1 MTVPTAPAPTASR
14 DDQRVTQ
21 ARVIRSEWTKLRTLP
36 SSAWSLLVAAVL
48 IVGIGA
54 LYAGVRVTR
63 PPQDPAAIASF
74 DPTAISLSGISL
86 AQLAIG
92 VLGALLITGE
102 YATGTIR
109 TSFAAVPARLPVLWG
124 KAIGYALA
132 VLALC
137 VPASFAAFLV
147 GQSILSSGDL
157 DTTLGQ
163 PGVARAV
170 LGAALYLAAV
180 GLLGLGLGALLRG
193 TAAAVGAL
201 FGLLFAPQILVGFL
215 PSTWSD
221 QLSPMAPACAPDS
234 LYGYLPAPAGI
245 AVTNVRQDPVALAP
259 WTGFGVFCLYTAILL
274 ALAAWRMR
282 HRDT

>member
-1 MTVPTAPAPTASR
+1 MTTMIEPTAPALPAYR

-36 SSAWSLLVAAVL
+36 SSAWSLLAAAVL
-48 IVGIGA
+48 IVGFGA
-54 LYAGVRVTR
+54 LYSGVRVTR
-63 PPQDPAAIASF
+63 PPRDPAAIASF
-74 DPTAISLSGISL
+74 DPTAVSLSGLQL

-109 TSFAAVPARLPVLWG
+109 TSFAAVPRRLPVLWG

-137 VPASFAAFLV
+137 VPATFAAFLV
-147 GQSILSSGDL
+147 GQSILSSEHL
-157 DTTLGQ
+157 DTTLSQ
-163 PGVARAV
+163 PGAARAV
-170 LGAALYLAAV
+170 LGGALYLAAV
-180 GLLGLGLGALLRG
+180 GLLGLGLGALLRS

-221 QLSPMAPACAPDS
+221 HI
-234 LYGYLPAPAGI
+234 YGYLPAPAGI
-245 AVTNVRQDPVALAP
+245 AVTNLRPDPISLAP

-274 ALAAWRMR
+274 ALAAWRLR
-282 HRDT
+282 RQDA

>member
-1 MTVPTAPAPTASR
+1 MIEPTAPALPAYR
-14 DDQRVTQ
+14 GDQRVTQ

-36 SSAWSLLVAAVL
+36 SSAWSLLAAAVL

-54 LYAGVRVTR
+54 LYSGVRVTR
-63 PPQDPAAIASF
+63 PPRDPAAIASF
-74 DPTAISLSGISL
+74 DPTAVSLSGLQL

-109 TSFAAVPARLPVLWG
+109 TSFAAVPRRLPVLWG

-137 VPASFAAFLV
+137 VPAAFAAFLV
-147 GQSILSSGDL
+147 GQSILSSEHL
-157 DTTLGQ
+157 DTTLSQ

-170 LGAALYLAAV
+170 LGGALYLAAV

-221 QLSPMAPACAPDS
+221 HI
-234 LYGYLPAPAGI
+234 YGYLPTPAGAAI
-245 AVTNVRQDPVALAP
+245 TNLQPDPISLAP

-274 ALAAWRMR
+274 ALAAWRLR
-282 HRDT
+282 RQDT